1 MPNLAIYPHNPN
13 SEGAA
18 ELAAELGIRRIRQE
32 GSTYVGRAG
41 KTVINWGSSNLPAH
55 VRGSRILNSPEAI
68 AACSNKRTFF
78 QTVDNR
84 DGPAPRVPEWTTDH
98 QVAMRWILDGNVV
111 CARTV
116 LQGHS
121 AEGLIILERGVDF
134 VAAPLY
140 TKYVKKTEEWRIHV
154 FEGRVIAK
162 QKKLKR
168 NDFDGEVN
176 WRIRNHDN
184 GFIYA
189 REVAEPHQDIVDQA
203 VAAVACIPGLCFG
216 AVDVIWNQQQGR
228 AYVLEV
234 NTAPGLSGQTVTDYA
249 DAFRPYL

>member
-32 GSTYVGRAG
+32 GSTYVGRVG

-98 QVAMRWILDGNVV
+98 QVAMRWILDGDVV

-154 FEGRVIAK
+154 FEDRVIAK

>member
-55 VRGSRILNSPEAI
+55 VRGSRILNSPEAV
-68 AACSNKRTFF
+68 ATCSNKRTFF
-78 QTVDNR
+78 QTVR
-84 DGPAPRVPEWTTDH
+84 DVRVPEFTTD
-98 QVAMRWILDGNVV
+98 QQTAMRWVLDEGAVV

-154 FEGRVIAK
+154 FEDRVIAK

>member
-1 MPNLAIYPHNPN
+1 MPNLAIYPHNPH

-68 AACSNKRTFF
+68 ATCSNKRTFF
-78 QTVDNR
+78 QTVR
-84 DGPAPRVPEWTTDH
+84 DVRVPEFTTD
-98 QVAMRWILDGNVV
+98 QQTAMRWVLDEGTVV

-189 REVAEPHQDIVDQA
+189 REVADPAQDIVDQA

-228 AYVLEV
+228 AFVLEI
-234 NTAPGLSGQTVTDYA
+234 NSAPGLSGQTVQDYA
-249 DAFRPYL
+249 NAFRPFLRV